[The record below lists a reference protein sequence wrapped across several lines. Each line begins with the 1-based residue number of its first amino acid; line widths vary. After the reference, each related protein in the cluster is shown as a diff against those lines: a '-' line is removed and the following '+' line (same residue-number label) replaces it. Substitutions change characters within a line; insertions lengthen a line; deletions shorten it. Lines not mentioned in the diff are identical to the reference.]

1 MVQMIQDMDDDEYG
15 HEDDQQ
21 FSDSLPHAKK
31 NNKRAKF
38 QTSSEESDI
47 INTDHD
53 FDSGIN

>member
-1 MVQMIQDMDDDEYG
+1 MIQDMDDDEYG